1 MKGGKVIGLDE
12 ILIEVWRSSGDI
24 VIVWLTKLFNFIF

>member
-12 ILIEVWRSSGDI
+12 ILIEVWRSSEDI